1 MSNFLETVIE
11 KLIQDGI
18 VTETELEERIAKAKE
33 TSPVNDLQNIAKI
46 EVFQMQMV
54 DQLGQMLNMAMM
66 QNMMLEQRVKALE
79 GK

>member
-1 MSNFLETVIE
+1 MANFLEKVIE

-46 EVFQMQMV
+46 EIFQMQMV

-79 GK
+79 EK